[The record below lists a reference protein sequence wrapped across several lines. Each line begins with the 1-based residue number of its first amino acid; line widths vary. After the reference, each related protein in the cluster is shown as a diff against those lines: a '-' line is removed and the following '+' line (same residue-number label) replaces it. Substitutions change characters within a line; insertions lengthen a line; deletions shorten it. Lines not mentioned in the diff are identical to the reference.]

1 MQIPSGGSIS
11 PPVTERVSL
20 PTEHELGAAIRSA
33 YLGRFTQA
41 ELAAR
46 LGVAQNTISR
56 WSTGAV
62 EPSLDDIARLE
73 DVCEVARGS
82 VLRSAG
88 YVIDLRTTE
97 QMIDNDAGLTA
108 SQREAIL
115 AVYRKAIHSFDH

>member
-1 MQIPSGGSIS
+1 MSSVGSIS

-20 PTEHELGAAIRSA
+20 PTERELGAAIRSA

-73 DVCEVARGS
+73 DVCEVERGS

-88 YVIDLRTTE
+88 YVIDMRTTE
-97 QMIDNDAGLTA
+97 QMIDNDANLTA
-108 SQREAIL
+108 AQREAIL